1 MPPIGKILSFDTFPF
16 LCRLVACALL
26 AMALTNIGFP
36 PTENIGT
43 TALTL
48 LIFSIFFLL
57 LPIAKKI
64 SIGKLIS
71 FEREVEKIAGEV
83 KEFKSETREFLG
95 VYSSMLNTISNTVQ
109 QTVNVHYPNPEEAR
123 QAKEDLE
130 AAIETPDE
138 PGAIEDDVSA
148 FIAQAG
154 GDYNFALAKLRM
166 ELEQNLR
173 NILGKR
179 TITPDPTKMVEKF
192 LSARQLFR
200 ELTISHQKYMHM
212 RSSFDYILK
221 ICNAAIHGQQ
231 VSEPHAHEAIYMGL
245 QIIDELKKDA
255 KL

>member
-1 MPPIGKILSFDTFPF
+1 MSSIEKILSFDIFPF
-16 LCRLVACALL
+16 LCRLVGCALL

-36 PTENIGT
+36 PAKNIGT

-64 SIGKLIS
+64 SIGKLLS
-71 FEREVEKIAGEV
+71 FEREVEKISGEV
-83 KEFKSETREFLG
+83 KEFKSETREFLS

-109 QTVNVHYPNPEEAR
+109 QTVNVHYPNLEEAR
-123 QAKEDLE
+123 RAKEDLE
-130 AAIETPDE
+130 AAIETPSE
-138 PGAIEDDVSA
+138 TETIEDEVSA
-148 FIAQAG
+148 FVAQAG

-179 TITPDPTKMVEKF
+179 LNTPDPTKMVEKF
-192 LSARQLFR
+192 LSASQLFR
-200 ELTISHQKYMHM
+200 ELTTRHPKYLNM

-221 ICNAAIHGQQ
+221 ICNAAIHAQQ

-255 KL
+255 EL